1 MPSGDFLAEP
11 MQVVPFPAR
20 HARLQYRHTLRT
32 LNYVTLGASNGG
44 IIRNLNSKGMAM
56 QALSSPAP
64 QQRVNVRFDLK
75 FPRVHVETEGQVSW
89 ANSSGEC
96 GIRFVGLPARTS
108 QQINEWILSNLLEI
122 ADRHASSLDGIFAS
136 STSLSA
142 QESSADESGLV
153 YSSGVR
159 APIRLGS
166 RYRRSEQIAFDDSAE
181 ELATGVDTN
190 WLSRPLSGRALACI
204 IDGLLIVAGLLLFVF
219 VFLTMTHELPSWP
232 VTLGVMLAATVV
244 IGSGYCVLFTLFG
257 GRTLGAR
264 LIRSDSKPEEKEYSV
279 VGRFR

>member
-1 MPSGDFLAEP
+1 

-20 HARLQYRHTLRT
+20 HARLHYRHTLRT

-56 QALSSPAP
+56 QALSSLAP
-64 QQRVNVRFDLK
+64 QQHVQVRFDLK

-96 GIRFVGLPARTS
+96 GIRFVGLPTRTV

-122 ADRHASSLDGIFAS
+122 ADRHTGSLDGIFAGS
-136 STSLSA
+136 ASLSA
-142 QESSADESGLV
+142 QGSSVNEDGLV
-153 YSSGVR
+153 FSTGVR

-166 RYRRSEQIAFDDSAE
+166 RYRHSEQITFDDSVT
-181 ELATGVDTN
+181 ELATDADTN
-190 WLSRPLSGRALACI
+190 WLSRPLSGRTLAWI
-204 IDGLLIVAGLLLFVF
+204 IDGLLVLAGLLLFAF

-232 VTLGVMLAATVV
+232 LTLGVMFAAALV

-264 LIRSDSKPEEKEYSV
+264 LTQSESKPEKKEYSSA
-279 VGRFR
+279 GRFR

>member
-1 MPSGDFLAEP
+1 

-20 HARLQYRHTLRT
+20 RARLHYRHTLRT

-44 IIRNLNSKGMAM
+44 IIRNLNSNGMAM
-56 QALSSPAP
+56 QALSSLTP
-64 QQRVNVRFDLK
+64 QQHVPVRFDLK
-75 FPRVHVETEGQVSW
+75 FPRIHVETEGQVSW

-122 ADRHASSLDGIFAS
+122 ADRHASSLGGIFAS
-136 STSLSA
+136 SASLGA
-142 QESSADESGLV
+142 QGSLLGEDGLV
-153 YSSGVR
+153 FSSGIR
-159 APIRLGS
+159 APIRLGTG
-166 RYRRSEQIAFDDSAE
+166 YVPSERMMPEGTVERDA
-181 ELATGVDTN
+181 GTN
-190 WLSRPLSGRALACI
+190 WLSRPLSGRTLAWI
-204 IDGLLIVAGLLLFVF
+204 IDGLLVLTGLLLFAF

-232 VTLGVMLAATVV
+232 LTLGVMLVATVV

-264 LIRSDSKPEEKEYSV
+264 LTQPESKPEEKEYSMA
-279 VGRFR
+279 GRFR